1 MEECPLTNRDILEY
15 TYSYTKSNGS
25 ASSVVV
31 HEFLVKHKI
40 LASNFKS
47 FQTKF
52 SNVEKRY
59 LKLKKSHNAR
69 CQREGSHQ
77 NREMENH
84 LNKLFLRY
92 KEVLTLPNHRICFN
106 HSDTCCHGANQGD
119 LLVKTKST
127 QTPSLLSD
135 ELKTPNKPTEVR
147 PSNMTDASV
156 QVSSP
161 QVTTEGQLGSKKR
174 SSKRKLFVQ
183 EKELLKSTKKLKV
196 KKERSANSE
205 IKHKLCR

>member
-1 MEECPLTNRDILEY
+1 MEECPITNRDILEY
-15 TYSYTKSNGS
+15 TYSYNKSNCS

-31 HEFLVKHKI
+31 HDCLVKHKI
-40 LASNFKS
+40 LASGSNFKS

-77 NREMENH
+77 NKEMENH
-84 LNKLFLRY
+84 LNKIFLRY
-92 KEVLTLPNHRICFN
+92 KEVLTVRNHRISFN
-106 HSDTCCHGANQGD
+106 HSDTCCHGANHGH

-135 ELKTPNKPTEVR
+135 
-147 PSNMTDASV
+147 V

-161 QVTTEGQLGSKKR
+161 QVTTEGQLGRKKR